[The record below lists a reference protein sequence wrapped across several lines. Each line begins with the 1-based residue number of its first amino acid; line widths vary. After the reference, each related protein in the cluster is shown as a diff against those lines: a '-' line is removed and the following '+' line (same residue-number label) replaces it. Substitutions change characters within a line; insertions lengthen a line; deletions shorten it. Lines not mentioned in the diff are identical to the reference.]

1 MTLEYEIQEIL
12 EMYIN
17 LSKIAQW
24 KIFECMV
31 YILTLTLRSDKR
43 QAILTVKRFQNDL
56 IQISIDIT
64 DNRNIIGSCFGA
76 NGMRLDSS
84 DETRTSQE
92 FLNKILWRRRQIRY
106 SIR

>member
-17 LSKIAQW
+17 LSKVAQW

-43 QAILTVKRFQNDL
+43 QAILTVRRFKNDL
-56 IQISIDIT
+56 IQISIDII
-64 DNRNIIGSCFGA
+64 DVLVLKVCAWI
-76 NGMRLDSS
+76 RLTKLGLAKSFWIKFCEEEGKS
-84 DETRTSQE
+84 G
-92 FLNKILWRRRQIRY
+92 IP
-106 SIR
+106 